1 MPAVATSLEELL
13 HGATDRQALESSD
26 SKSGAVMERV
36 RIGGEPFVVKHL
48 HVDDDWIQRCTGD
61 LGCRPAVLW
70 RAGVLEDLPAC
81 IDHATVAMAT
91 GLGRNGWGA
100 ALLMRDVGPWLV
112 PEGDDAIPLDQELR
126 FLDHMAALHAHLWGW
141 QDGIDLMPPNHRYLC
156 FCAVNTATEMAR
168 PGAESVLRIASE
180 GWERFDAVSTLASD
194 ILELRD
200 APWPLVDALD
210 SMPQT
215 FLHGDWKMGNL
226 GSHPDGRT
234 ILLDWA
240 VCGRGSPASELAWYL
255 SINAA
260 RLPHSKEAA
269 IDAYVSS
276 LQAHGVPTDGWWDA
290 ALDLALLGG
299 LVQFGW
305 EKALG
310 DRAELAWWEDRA
322 RAGLARL

>member
-1 MPAVATSLEELL
+1 VSATATSLDELL
-13 HGATDRQALESSD
+13 AGATERTAMKSAD

-36 RIGGEPFVVKHL
+36 RIDGEPFVLKHL

-70 RAGVLEDLPAC
+70 RAGVLDDLPAC
-81 IDHATVAMAT
+81 IDHATVGMAT

-112 PEGDDAIPLDQELR
+112 PEGDEAIPLDQELR

-141 QDGIDLMPPNHRYLC
+141 VDAIDLMPANHRYLC
-156 FCAVNTATEMAR
+156 FCAANMATETAR
-168 PGAESVLRIASE
+168 PDAEPVPRIATEGWARFESVSALASE
-180 GWERFDAVSTLASD
+180 V
-194 ILELRD
+194 LELRG

-210 SMPQT
+210 ATPQT

-234 ILLDWA
+234 ILIDWA
-240 VCGRGSPASELAWYL
+240 VSGRGSPASELAWYL
-255 SINAA
+255 SLNAA
-260 RLPHSKEAA
+260 RLPHSKEDA
-269 IDAYVSS
+269 IDAYASS
-276 LQAHGVPTDGWWDA
+276 LRGHGIATDGWWEA

-310 DRAELAWWEDRA
+310 DRNELAWWEDRA